1 MALANYFVVDC
12 YIGSNGF
19 VRVDAGS
26 SIWAKHID
34 RIRVRGN
41 IFSARGREGMFSQT
55 FDFVKKYNERT
66 NYLLMNKTIFSEYNE
81 PSFLISDM
89 CNLPFANQTFSH
101 INCCGSVLSLIE
113 DSHSALFE
121 MSRVLKKGGTLFIEV
136 ESKWNLD
143 RLWTFIDV
151 LLKNRLGYYSSFKEA
166 LDPITSLFDDIRIN
180 YPYREPGEPVFI
192 RIKLFDF
199 RTLRNEFSLF
209 QLRIVKRWT
218 IHSVTNF
225 IPSIFLDTDFPSRTL
240 RRLFNILSYIE
251 EKIPFCFPGCS
262 MVYLLKKE

>member
-1 MALANYFVVDC
+1 
-12 YIGSNGF
+12 
-19 VRVDAGS
+19 
-26 SIWAKHID
+26 
-34 RIRVRGN
+34 
-41 IFSARGREGMFSQT
+41 
-55 FDFVKKYNERT
+55 
-66 NYLLMNKTIFSEYNE
+66 
-81 PSFLISDM
+81 
-89 CNLPFANQTFSH
+89 
-101 INCCGSVLSLIE
+101 
-113 DSHSALFE
+113 
-121 MSRVLKKGGTLFIEV
+121 V
-136 ESKWNLD
+136 ESKWDLD

-151 LLKNRLGYYSSFKEA
+151 LLKNRLGYYCSFKEA
-166 LDPITSLFDDIRIN
+166 LDPITSLSDDIRIN
-180 YPYREPGEPVFI
+180 YPYGEPGEPVFI